1 MSLSNEQHTIMW
13 WHNFCLAQ
21 RIPLAVQDR
30 GDKLIKDDPEYW
42 YTHSMRALWDALP
55 DNVCECGAD
64 LRPHEGV
71 CTSCRQAYQSER
83 YVQPRSEF
91 E

>member
-1 MSLSNEQHTIMW
+1 MPQN
-13 WHNFCLAQ
+13 LA
-21 RIPLAVQDR
+21 PL
-30 GDKLIKDDPEYW
+30 PE
-42 YTHSMRALWDALP
+42 SEFSDSIP